1 MLAFYCEPCQHAETK
16 VMERAGFPR
25 GSKTTKA
32 RKSRLVHVLP
42 KNASGAPLLPLIV
55 DLIVTFVGTRPLA
68 TSEPCARQQ
77 STGSFHENL
86 SLASVAF
93 AGFTTG
99 LTIAT
104 AWWRRSARRW
114 EWPRG
119 GLERERKPA

>member
-86 SLASVAF
+86 SLVSVAF
-93 AGFTTG
+93 SWVHHGPYDSDSLVAPFSASMGV
-99 LTIAT
+99 A
-104 AWWRRSARRW
+104 AWWA
-114 EWPRG
+114 G
-119 GLERERKPA
+119 T

>member
-1 MLAFYCEPCQHAETK
+1 
-16 VMERAGFPR
+16 
-25 GSKTTKA
+25 
-32 RKSRLVHVLP
+32 VHVLP

-119 GLERERKPA
+119 GLERECKPA